1 MSLPDESGAL
11 GRDPVTDVDVA
22 DGSTA
27 RRLLKTAAPAAVVGV
42 GCALVL
48 FAISALASVLTD
60 LVWVDLADAVGVSA
74 DNRWWIFGVLT
85 VAGLLAGLVIAF
97 APGHGG
103 PDPATTGLVDR
114 PLPLRT
120 VPGLVVGLMIVLVGG
135 VSLGPENPVMA
146 VNAALFVVLG
156 TRLLPS
162 SPPAGWVGLAAAGT
176 LGALF
181 GTPVAAALM
190 LSESMAGDAR
200 VPLWDRL
207 FAPLVAAGLGAGTM
221 QVVADAEL
229 ALDVGGYP
237 GFAAGDVAVAAA
249 IASGTALLG
258 LAIVYAFPFIHAN
271 LRRLGNPIMVAVAGG
286 ALLGV
291 LGAIGG
297 RETLFKGLDEMQG
310 LAAGGDTYS
319 ASALTLL
326 VVVKCLAL
334 LVAASAGFAGGRI
347 FPAVF
352 IGVTCG
358 LALSR
363 AVPSLSAPLAVAAA
377 TLGIMAAVTRSGWLS
392 IFMALAVVPDLDLVS
407 VLVLAVLPAW
417 LIVTGRPTLTI
428 QSGAS
433 AVPPRGQT

>member
-1 MSLPDESGAL
+1 MSQPSES
-11 GRDPVTDVDVA
+11 DPSR
-22 DGSTA
+22 STA
-27 RRLLKTAAPAAVVGV
+27 ARLLKTAGPAAVVGV

-48 FAISALASVLTD
+48 YALSASASVLTD
-60 LVWVDLADAVGVSA
+60 LVWIELADAVGVDR
-74 DNRWWIFGVLT
+74 DNPWWIFGILT
-85 VAGLLAGLVIAF
+85 LAGLLAGLVIAYV
-97 APGHGG
+97 PGHGG
-103 PDPATTGLVDR
+103 PDPATTGLVDK

-120 VPGLVVGLMIVLVGG
+120 LPGLVLGLMIVLVGG

-146 VNAALFVVLG
+146 VNAALFVVIG
-156 TRLLPS
+156 GRLLPG

-190 LSESMAGDAR
+190 LSESMVGDPR

-221 QVVADAEL
+221 FVIADAEL
-229 ALDVGGYP
+229 ALDIGDYP
-237 GFAAGDVAVAAA
+237 GFTAGDVALAAA

-258 LAIVYAFPFIHAN
+258 LAIVYMFPVVHRSM
-271 LRRLGNPIMVAVAGG
+271 RRLGNPIAVALTGG

-310 LAAGGDTYS
+310 LASNVDTYS
-319 ASALTLL
+319 VGALVLCVT
-326 VVVKCLAL
+326 VKCLAL
-334 LVAASAGFAGGRI
+334 LIAASAGFAGGRI

-352 IGVTCG
+352 IGVACG

-363 AVPSLSAPLAVAAA
+363 AFPSLSPPLAVAAA
-377 TLGIMAAVTRSGWLS
+377 TVGIMAAVTRSGWLS
-392 IFMALAVVPDLDLVS
+392 IFMALAVVPDLDLVA
-407 VLVLAVLPAW
+407 VLVLAILPAW

-428 QSGAS
+428 QPAGTDAPEPERPSSAGGPAPSG
-433 AVPPRGQT
+433 Q